1 MTSLPF
7 KFEEAF
13 SRNIGWIT
21 REEQQTLRRKRV
33 AIAGLGGAGGVHLLT
48 LTRLGV
54 GAFSLAEFD
63 AFELAN
69 FNRQVG
75 ATLSSLGRPKLEV
88 MVKLALDINPE
99 LDIRTFSD
107 GVTEHNV
114 DQFLDGADLYVDGLD
129 FFALRARI
137 LTFDACSRLRV
148 PATTAAPLGMGVSL
162 LNFLPGRMTF
172 EDYFQL
178 ANLPEREQYIRFLV
192 GAAPAAL
199 QRQYLVDRSA
209 LDFANHTAPSTP
221 MGCFLC
227 AGIMGSEAL
236 KILLGRGRTYPAPWV
251 LHFDAYRN
259 KFTKTWRPGGNRNPL
274 QRITI
279 AFIRR
284 ILADWHTG

>member
-1 MTSLPF
+1 MTSPSF
-7 KFEEAF
+7 DYEEAF
-13 SRNIGWIT
+13 SRNIGWVT
-21 REEQQTLRRKRV
+21 RQEQQALRHKRV

-63 AFELAN
+63 TFELAN

-75 ATLSSLGRPKLEV
+75 ASLSSLGAPKLDV

-107 GVTEHNV
+107 GVTDANV
-114 DQFLDGADLYVDGLD
+114 DQFLSGADLYVDGLD
-129 FFALRARI
+129 LFAVGTRI
-137 LTFDACSRLRV
+137 LTFAACSRLRV
-148 PATTAAPLGMGVSL
+148 PATTSAPLGMGVSL

-172 EDYFQL
+172 ENYFQL
-178 ANLPEREQYIRFLV
+178 AHLSARDQYVRFLMGV
-192 GAAPAAL
+192 APAAL

-209 LDFANHTAPSTP
+209 LDLGHHKAPSTP
-221 MGCFLC
+221 MASVLC
-227 AGIMGSEAL
+227 AGVLGSQAL
-236 KILLGRGRTYPAPWV
+236 KILLGRGRTYSAPWV

-259 KFTKTWRPGGNRNPL
+259 KLTKTWRPGGNRNPL

-279 AFIRR
+279 AIARR
-284 ILADWHTG
+284 ILANEPTG